1 MMLSIETILA
11 FSATS
16 ALLALMPGPDNLFVL
31 TQSALVGRRAGLMVV
46 LGLCCGLAVHTAA
59 VALGLAAAMQAM
71 PAAFTVLK
79 TVGAAYLVY
88 LAWGAFRAGA
98 SGGPG
103 QDTPRLSSGKLVARG
118 FVMNITNPKVAIF
131 MLAFLPQFV
140 VADQGNI
147 AGQILSLGLIMALV
161 TLVVFGGIALASGF
175 ASEKIAGSSR
185 AQVIMNRM
193 AGVVFLGLAFK
204 LVTQK

>member
-1 MMLSIETILA
+1 MLSIETLIA

-16 ALLALMPGPDNLFVL
+16 ALLALVPGPDNIFVM

-59 VALGLAAAMQAM
+59 VALGLAAAMQAV

-79 TVGAAYLVY
+79 TLGAAYLVY

-98 SGGPG
+98 SAL
-103 QDTPRLSSGKLVARG
+103 QNKEAPRLSPLRLVGRG
-118 FVMNITNPKVAIF
+118 MIMNISNPKVAIF

-140 VADQGNI
+140 NPALGNVAM
-147 AGQILSLGLIMALV
+147 QILILGLVMALV
-161 TLVVFGGIALASGF
+161 TLLVFGSLAV
-175 ASEKIAGSSR
+175 AAGMAGQKMAGTGK
-185 AQVIMNRM
+185 AQVILQRV

-204 LVTQK
+204 LLTQK